1 MKTYKG
7 YIFGRPFM
15 GERVPQHVQNIVL
28 RDFARRKDVRL
39 LLSASEYALENSD
52 LVLQTVVGNLG
63 DADGIMMY
71 SVFQLPADRE
81 SRFGIWKEMIERR
94 KEIMFAV
101 EDLYVSNLDD
111 VAHVELIWGIRLAL
125 QSEATVNS

>member
-1 MKTYKG
+1 
-7 YIFGRPFM
+7 M

-52 LVLQTVVGNLG
+52 LVLQTVVQNLG

-71 SVFQLPADRE
+71 SVFQLPADRKA
-81 SRFGIWKEMIERR
+81 RFGIWNDVVGRN

-101 EDLYVSNLDD
+101 EDLFVSNQDD
-111 VAHVELIWGIRLAL
+111 VAHIELIWGIRQAL
-125 QSEATVNS
+125 QSEVTVKP